1 MRAPVSHQAEYQAEF
16 ATRMQSCTRKLHQAE
31 VALARTADS
40 KSVVV
45 TVAVT
50 VTVATLEEDLAFQGT
65 EATVEEMEWVAMV
78 EVVAAGR
85 GEARGESLAVATEA
99 WMGLV
104 EVDVE
109 EKVEVV
115 MSVEEVTA
123 SEAAKEEMALALAVS
138 AVAVKVKVDVATA
151 AAEWAVE
158 EAAEGDS
165 AAGAWAEA
173 VSEVV
178 VTDAVEKAMAMEA
191 AAGAEAI
198 LAEPMAVA

>member
-85 GEARGESLAVATEA
+85 GRQGGSHWRWRRRRGWDWWRWT
-99 WMGLV
+99 WRRR
-104 EVDVE
+104 
-109 EKVEVV
+109 
-115 MSVEEVTA
+115 
-123 SEAAKEEMALALAVS
+123 
-138 AVAVKVKVDVATA
+138 
-151 AAEWAVE
+151 WR
-158 EAAEGDS
+158 
-165 AAGAWAEA
+165 W
-173 VSEVV
+173 
-178 VTDAVEKAMAMEA
+178 
-191 AAGAEAI
+191 
-198 LAEPMAVA
+198 

>member
-78 EVVAAGR
+78 EVVAAG
-85 GEARGESLAVATEA
+85 GGGARGESLAVATEA